1 MPDTEQFL
9 IYMYGFYCLLGI
21 GAIIG
26 ALKLLDWFIG
36 LKYVSHS
43 QCEECRKV
51 IEDTMAVDH
60 DILQQLNTKMDLI
73 LEGFKFI
80 NDNKS

>member
-21 GAIIG
+21 AAIIG

-36 LKYVSHS
+36 LKYVSYS
-43 QCEECRKV
+43 KCEECRDI
-51 IEDTMAVDH
+51 IEKGIQADH

>member
-21 GAIIG
+21 GAIVG
-26 ALKLLDWFIG
+26 TLKLLDWFIG
-36 LKYVSHS
+36 LKYVSRIE
-43 QCEECRKV
+43 CEECRRI
-51 IEDTMAVDH
+51 IEETVAEDH

-80 NDNKS
+80 QNDKS